1 MSRAVVPGGN
11 SNHLRVVLMSLSL
24 SNNSFT
30 HSVCPLIAASIR
42 AVHPY
47 LSSIPAS
54 LSSRSL
60 AHSIPS
66 FFAAAPS
73 PWARRLR
80 VARSAVAARA
90 GSRMS
95 TRGAPLGL
103 AETHQAILQTL
114 HPARPWLG
122 ERPACAASADPACS
136 GGRWQRLHPLAG
148 CKECA
153 AVSLLS
159 KPASK
164 GDVWPPR
171 RATRACGSPSKI
183 LLLHH

>member
-1 MSRAVVPGGN
+1 MLLINLAKSRAVIPRACVI
-11 SNHLRVVLMSLSL
+11 SFSLSARIL
-24 SNNSFT
+24 A
-30 HSVCPLIAASIR
+30 HSVWPRIAANIR

-95 TRGAPLGL
+95 TRGALLGL

-122 ERPACAASADPACS
+122 ERPACAASATDLLA
-136 GGRWQRLHPLAG
+136 GRWQRLHPLAG

-171 RATRACGSPSKI
+171 RATRVCDSPPRI
-183 LLLHH
+183 LLLYR